1 MAKDISIWPGSG
13 SFSASYAA
21 NESPTPFALYDT
33 DNEFTASA
41 DNVAVWC
48 ARRLGYPIVDIELQD
63 KNFWACHEEAV
74 TEYSAQVNRFNI
86 RENLLNLQGASTG
99 SSFTG
104 KQIKGGLDATIQIAK
119 QYGSEA
125 GSGGAI
131 DWYSGSISVTS
142 GSQVYDLTDS
152 SVTTYESG
160 TPGTNVIEVKRIF
173 HEGTPAINRLFD
185 PYVGTGAGTSHM
197 MQAFGWG
204 GYSPAINYLVM
215 PLYDDMLRM
224 QEIEFNDQV
233 RKSAHSFELIN
244 NKLRIFPKP
253 TSDYTFYFQYIKT
266 SDRKG
271 SVSGAVVSDFSN
283 LQYDNIQYKFI
294 NDPGK
299 QWIKKYTLALVK
311 ELLGSIRG
319 KYSTVP
325 IPGSETTLDGDALR
339 AEGAAEKETLIAQLR
354 EDLQAASRRNSME
367 RNKEEAEF
375 QQELINK
382 VPLGI
387 YIG

>member
-1 MAKDISIWPGSG
+1 MSKDISIWPGSG

-21 NESPTPFALYDT
+21 SESPTPFALYDT

-41 DNVAVWC
+41 DNTAIWC

-63 KNFWACHEEAV
+63 KNFWACFEEA
-74 TEYSAQVNRFNI
+74 TSEYSAQVNRFNI
-86 RENLLNLQGASTG
+86 RENLLNLQGNATG
-99 SSFTG
+99 SSYTH
-104 KQIKGGLDATIQIAK
+104 KQVKGGLDGIIQIAK

-125 GSGGAI
+125 GSGGDI
-131 DWYSGSISVTS
+131 DWYSGSVAVTS

-152 SVTTYESG
+152 NVSTYEYG
-160 TPGTNVIEVKRIF
+160 TPGTTPIEVKRIF

-197 MQAFGWG
+197 MNSFGWG

-233 RKSAHSFELIN
+233 RKSAYSFELIN
-244 NKLRIFPKP
+244 NKLRVFPRP
-253 TSDYTFYFQYIKT
+253 TTDYTFHFQYIKT
-266 SDRKG
+266 ADRRGTTAPGVISDY
-271 SVSGAVVSDFSN
+271 SN
-283 LQYDNIQYKFI
+283 LAYDNIQYQFI

-319 KYSTVP
+319 KYSSVP

-339 AEGAAEKETLIAQLR
+339 GEGASEKETLITQLR
-354 EDLQAASRRNSME
+354 EDLEAASRRNSME

-375 QQELINK
+375 QQEIINK
-382 VPLGI
+382 VPLNI

>member
-1 MAKDISIWPGSG
+1 MARDIAIWPGSS
-13 SFSASYAA
+13 SFHPG
-21 NESPTPFALYDT
+21 ETPFGIYDYDT
-33 DNEFTASA
+33 QFQIDAVKTA
-41 DNVAVWC
+41 DWC
-48 ARRLGYPIVDIELQD
+48 AKRLGYPIVDIELQE
-63 KNFWACHEEAV
+63 KNMFACFEEA
-74 TEYSAQVNRFNI
+74 TSEYSAQVNRFNI
-86 RENLLNLQGASTG
+86 RENLLNLQGSSTG

-104 KQIKGGLDATIQIAK
+104 KQVKGGLDATIQIAK

-125 GSGGAI
+125 GSGGDI
-131 DWYSGSISVTS
+131 NWYSGSISVVS

-160 TPGTNVIEVKRIF
+160 TPGTNDIEVKRIF

-266 SDRKG
+266 ADRKG
-271 SVSGAVVSDFSN
+271 TTVSAVVSDYSN
-283 LQYDNIQYKFI
+283 LAYDNIEYKFI

-299 QWIKKYTLALVK
+299 SWIRKYALALVK

-339 AEGAAEKETLIAQLR
+339 GEGAAEKEALITQLR
-354 EDLQAASRRNSME
+354 EDLEAASRRNSME

-375 QQELINK
+375 QQEIINK
-382 VPLGI
+382 VPLNI